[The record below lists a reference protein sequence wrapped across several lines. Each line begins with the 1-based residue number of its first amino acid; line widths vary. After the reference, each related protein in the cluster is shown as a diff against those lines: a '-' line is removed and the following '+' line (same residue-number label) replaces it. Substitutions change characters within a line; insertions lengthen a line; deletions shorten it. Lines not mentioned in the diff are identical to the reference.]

1 MGRYIIKRLLLIVP
15 TLIGIVSINFLLVQ
29 LAPGGPVDQAI
40 AQVTGLATSS
50 TMAVSSGGA
59 LGPPADAGYSASSG
73 LDPEIVKEIEKQF
86 GFDKPP
92 LERFLLMMKNYLRF
106 DFGNSYFQDRPV
118 VEIVLERL
126 PVTISLGL
134 WTILIVY
141 IVSIPLGVRKAL
153 SDGQKFDIWSSGLI
167 FFANAV
173 PAFLF
178 AIILL
183 VGFAGGS
190 YLNWFPMRG
199 LSSEGAD
206 QLGFFSYTL
215 DYLWHLV
222 LPVTALTLGGF
233 ATLTML
239 TKNSFL
245 EELSKQFVLTARA
258 KGLAEARVLYGH
270 VFRNAM
276 LIVIAGFP
284 GAFIAVLYTGSM
296 LIEVIFSLEGMGLLG
311 YDAIIKRDYPV
322 LFATLYVFTL
332 VGLLMQLIGDL
343 IYVLVDPRIDFETR

>member
-59 LGPPADAGYSASSG
+59 LGPPAGAGYSASSG
-73 LDPEIVKEIEKQF
+73 LDPEIIKEIEKQF

-92 LERFLLMMKNYLRF
+92 LERFLLMMKNYLWL

-134 WTILIVY
+134 WTIFIVY

-311 YDAIIKRDYPV
+311 YDAIIKRDFPV

-332 VGLLMQLIGDL
+332 VGLLMLLIGDL

>member
-1 MGRYIIKRLLLIVP
+1 
-15 TLIGIVSINFLLVQ
+15 
-29 LAPGGPVDQAI
+29 
-40 AQVTGLATSS
+40 
-50 TMAVSSGGA
+50 
-59 LGPPADAGYSASSG
+59 
-73 LDPEIVKEIEKQF
+73 
-86 GFDKPP
+86 
-92 LERFLLMMKNYLRF
+92 MMKNYLRF

-206 QLGFFSYTL
+206 QLGIFSFTL

-222 LPVTALTLGGF
+222 LPVTALT
-233 ATLTML
+233 
-239 TKNSFL
+239 
-245 EELSKQFVLTARA
+245 
-258 KGLAEARVLYGH
+258 
-270 VFRNAM
+270 
-276 LIVIAGFP
+276 
-284 GAFIAVLYTGSM
+284 
-296 LIEVIFSLEGMGLLG
+296 
-311 YDAIIKRDYPV
+311 
-322 LFATLYVFTL
+322 
-332 VGLLMQLIGDL
+332 
-343 IYVLVDPRIDFETR
+343 

>member
-1 MGRYIIKRLLLIVP
+1 MEIATFRIDRLLNCI
-15 TLIGIVSINFLLVQ
+15 
-29 LAPGGPVDQAI
+29 
-40 AQVTGLATSS
+40 
-50 TMAVSSGGA
+50 
-59 LGPPADAGYSASSG
+59 
-73 LDPEIVKEIEKQF
+73 
-86 GFDKPP
+86 
-92 LERFLLMMKNYLRF
+92 
-106 DFGNSYFQDRPV
+106 
-118 VEIVLERL
+118 ERL

-167 FFANAV
+167 FTNAV

-239 TKNSFL
+239 TK
-245 EELSKQFVLTARA
+245 T
-258 KGLAEARVLYGH
+258 
-270 VFRNAM
+270 VF
-276 LIVIAGFP
+276 
-284 GAFIAVLYTGSM
+284 
-296 LIEVIFSLEGMGLLG
+296 
-311 YDAIIKRDYPV
+311 
-322 LFATLYVFTL
+322 
-332 VGLLMQLIGDL
+332 
-343 IYVLVDPRIDFETR
+343 